1 MRIKMNK
8 AGNGDCF
15 LIQTNTST
23 VLIDGGTASSYNHWL
38 PSLKDTTT
46 IDALVITHI
55 DNDHV
60 NGIIKL
66 LDDADTIK
74 NIDIKNVFFN
84 GAKQITEL
92 NLGNNCEYSPE
103 YDSISSN
110 FNAQDEREVDIGFSE
125 GTSLSY
131 LIESKG
137 LKINRINN
145 GKAIHQNTYKLPLEI
160 GDIEFLFLGPTEK
173 SLKNLQ
179 LDWLDILEERGVKR
193 KILTPKH
200 AVALES
206 YVKSLSDL
214 EGLDTDISADM
225 SLDINSL
232 VNNKYIPDN
241 SLANETSFS
250 FIIQNNEKSILMLGD
265 SHVETIIEW
274 MDSNQIEMLHIDAIK
289 VSHHGSKHNINA
301 EFIKRVVCNKYFI
314 STNGKKHHHPDLET
328 LAVISKYSSKPN
340 TNIYINYQIE
350 SIPNSFIQSL
360 SDLPNPAIVHFDIEE
375 VTI

>member
-8 AGNGDCF
+8 AGKGDCF

-23 VLIDGGTASSYNHWL
+23 VLIDGGTASSYSHWL

-66 LDDADTIK
+66 LDDTDTIK
-74 NIDIKNVFFN
+74 NIDVKNVFFN

-110 FNAQDEREVDIGFSE
+110 FNAQDEREIDIGFSE

-145 GKAIHQNTYKLPLEI
+145 GKAIHQNTFKLPLEI

-173 SLKNLQ
+173 ALKNLQ

-206 YVKSLSDL
+206 YVKSLSEKD
-214 EGLDTDISADM
+214 ELDIEIS
-225 SLDINSL
+225 SHESVDINSL
-232 VNNKYIPDN
+232 ASTKYVPDD

-250 FIIQNNEKSILMLGD
+250 FIMSSGGKSILMLGD
-265 SHVETIIEW
+265 AHVETILDW
-274 MDSNQIEMLHIDAIK
+274 MDEHKMETLKIDTIK
-289 VSHHGSKHNINA
+289 VSHHGSKHNINK
-301 EFIKRVVCNKYFI
+301 EFIKRVDCNKYLI
-314 STNGKKHHHPDLET
+314 STNGKKSHPDIET
-328 LAVISKYSSKPN
+328 IAIIAKYSTKEHTQIWLNYEIEKISKKFIEAISKL
-340 TNIYINYQIE
+340 TQ
-350 SIPNSFIQSL
+350 
-360 SDLPNPAIVHFDIEE
+360 
-375 VTI
+375 